1 MKNKLDEIRERYKDN
16 IPPIPYLPVG
26 EVVLV
31 YRLPGEEKSA
41 GGIYKPEEY
50 RDVLSKGILIA
61 AGLAA
66 RDVMADA
73 LIETGDIVYFA
84 RFAGD
89 EKEFAREAAG
99 KGEKLLQ
106 LKVREILGSADGLER
121 SKHYR
126 IVLKTYDDGTSEH
139 VYERKVAA

>member
-1 MKNKLDEIRERYKDN
+1 MKSKLDEIREQYKDN
-16 IPPIPYLPVG
+16 IPPVPYLPVG

-31 YRLPGEEKSA
+31 YRLPGDEKTE
-41 GGIYKPEEY
+41 GGLYKPEEY

-84 RFAGD
+84 RYAGD
-89 EKEFAREAAG
+89 EKEFSRAAAG

-106 LKVREILGSADGLER
+106 LKVREILGSADGLWR
-121 SKHYR
+121 SQHYD
-126 IVLKTYDDGTSEH
+126 IVREVDDDGNTMH
-139 VYERKVAA
+139 IYKRKAA

>member
-1 MKNKLDEIRERYKDN
+1 MKSKLDKIRDEYRDK
-16 IPPIPYLPVG
+16 IPPVPYLPVG

-31 YRLPGEEKSA
+31 YRLPEEEKTA
-41 GGIYKPEEY
+41 GGLYKPEEY
-50 RDVLSKGILIA
+50 RQPLSKGILIA

-66 RDVMADA
+66 RDVMVDA

-121 SKHYR
+121 SKDYK
-126 IVLKTYDDGTSEH
+126 IVLKTYADGTSEH
-139 VYERKVAA
+139 IYKRKAA